1 MISALLVLLGCW
13 GKDTYIVEGTVV
25 ELQGHDQVLLDHEK
39 VDGLGMPA
47 MVMAFRAHDPALL
60 EGLEPGHRVVARF
73 EILENGGQ
81 LTKVRITGK
90 GPPPAVTTG
99 PSPLK
104 PGQVLP
110 RTEVVVE
117 DGTRQLLGEGQGR
130 PTLLTFLYTR
140 CPLPEFCPATV
151 ARFQAL
157 QGAAP
162 EGVRLLAVTLDP
174 EHDTPAV
181 LKTFAD
187 GAGADPAVWR
197 FAVSDELGD
206 LALYAGLTVVREGDG
221 IAHGLRVLALDADGR
236 LIRRF
241 DDLAF
246 SSDEAFE
253 GMR

>member
-1 MISALLVLLGCW
+1 MNIDFDRIPRDAL
-13 GKDTYIVEGTVV
+13 
-25 ELQGHDQVLLDHEK
+25 
-39 VDGLGMPA
+39 
-47 MVMAFRAHDPALL
+47 PALL
-60 EGLEPGHRVVARF
+60 RTMPKAELHLHIEGTLEPEMVFELAAKHGLDADRYHFALGTPDQVRELAAVLGIRYRRQKDGSIGHTSVITVLDEQGRVVDAFR
-73 EILENGGQ
+73 
-81 LTKVRITGK
+81 GK
-90 GPPPAVTTG
+90 RVVISMFYGTCPHVCPMLIQDIKRLVDAADADTRD
-99 PSPLK
+99 
-104 PGQVLP
+104 QV
-110 RTEVVVE
+110 EVIMVS
-117 DGTRQLLGEGQGR
+117 
-130 PTLLTFLYTR
+130 F
-140 CPLPEFCPATV
+140 
-151 ARFQAL
+151 
-157 QGAAP
+157 
-162 EGVRLLAVTLDP
+162 DP